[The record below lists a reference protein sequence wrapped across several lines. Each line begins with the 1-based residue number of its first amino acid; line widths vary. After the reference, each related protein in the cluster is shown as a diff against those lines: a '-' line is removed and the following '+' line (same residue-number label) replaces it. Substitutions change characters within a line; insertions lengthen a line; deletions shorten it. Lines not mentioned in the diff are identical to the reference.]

1 MRAALRAAEAA
12 AGREEAAGSHGW
24 GGGWSRLTKGG
35 PRSGGALVRKV
46 WAVRREGGMEG
57 GRRGLRAARGRSVT
71 EGRRSCAARGSGREE
86 SPARGA
92 RSRWHR
98 CSRWGN
104 LGPVSAGRLV
114 PCVCACL
121 CVGGVVSV
129 VVCPPS
135 APRSARRCPSA
146 LLSARC

>member
-1 MRAALRAAEAA
+1 M
-12 AGREEAAGSHGW
+12 
-24 GGGWSRLTKGG
+24 
-35 PRSGGALVRKV
+35 RKV

-114 PCVCACL
+114 PCVC
-121 CVGGVVSV
+121 VSV
-129 VVCPPS
+129 CGGGCLGCCLSPVG
-135 APRSARRCPSA
+135 SA
-146 LLSARC
+146 LRAALPFSPSLCPLLTEVLARSGR